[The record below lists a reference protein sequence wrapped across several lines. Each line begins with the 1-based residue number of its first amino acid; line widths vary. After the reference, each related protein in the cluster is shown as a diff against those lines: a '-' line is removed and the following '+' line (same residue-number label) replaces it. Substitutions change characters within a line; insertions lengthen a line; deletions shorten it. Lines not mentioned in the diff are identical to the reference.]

1 MWLRRRHKIFRGST
15 IICRWH
21 HGQKVCPKPKHR
33 TRNGSL
39 ICHLIGNELQSLDL
53 MTVNDTAPGEYN
65 RYLAEYEERF
75 LDTLLPIVYANS
87 KSISY
92 IPSSTIN
99 GYLELNVILPEPM
112 SERYEHKHLAL
123 CMVIQVS
130 SMERT
135 KSFLWANVHA
145 DYYYDSLIALNYYS
159 YRFAGESSYLSMPSF
174 QAWQQALSPADPY
187 SNSTTIELLN
197 HHYPPEGLNISDF
210 PNISRS
216 LREMTIAAGGWYP
229 VSANLAFSEKRFY

>member
-1 MWLRRRHKIFRGST
+1 
-15 IICRWH
+15 
-21 HGQKVCPKPKHR
+21 
-33 TRNGSL
+33 
-39 ICHLIGNELQSLDL
+39 

-65 RYLAEYEERF
+65 RYVTEYEERF
-75 LDTLLPIVYANS
+75 LDTLLLIVYANC

-92 IPSSTIN
+92 IPSSTIT

-130 SMERT
+130 STERT

-145 DYYYDSLIALNYYS
+145 DYYYDSVIAFNYYS
-159 YRFAGESSYLSMPSF
+159 YPMGRFADESSYLSMASLL
-174 QAWQQALSPADPY
+174 AWQQALSPADLY
-187 SNSTTIELLN
+187 FNSTTIELLN

-210 PNISRS
+210 PNITRS
-216 LREMTIAAGGWYP
+216 LREMTIAAEGWYP
-229 VSANLAFSEKRFY
+229 VSANLTFSGKRFH

>member
-1 MWLRRRHKIFRGST
+1 MWLRRRHKIFLGST
-15 IICRWH
+15 IIRCWH
-21 HGQKVCPKPKHR
+21 HGQKVCPKPKPR

-39 ICHLIGNELQSLDL
+39 IFHLIGDELQSLDL
-53 MTVNDTAPGEYN
+53 MTVNDTAPGEHN
-65 RYLAEYEERF
+65 RYLTEYEERF
-75 LDTLLPIVYANS
+75 LDILLPIVYANS

-92 IPSSTIN
+92 IPSSTIT
-99 GYLELNVILPEPM
+99 GCLELNVILPEPM

-130 SMERT
+130 STECT

-145 DYYYDSLIALNYYS
+145 DYYYNSLIAFNYYL
-159 YRFAGESSYLSMPSF
+159 YPVGRFADESSYLSMPSL

-197 HHYPPEGLNISDF
+197 HRYPPEGLNISNF
-210 PNISRS
+210 PNITRS
-216 LREMTIAAGGWYP
+216 LREKIEHKDRGKP
-229 VSANLAFSEKRFY
+229 